1 MSTQAPVIVLARLL
15 LAVLFIGA
23 GLSKFG
29 GLDGTAAYIGSAGL
43 PAPSLLAPLV
53 AAFEVLGGLAL
64 IVGWQAR
71 WAALALAGFTVVA
84 TVLFHAFW
92 AVPAEQAMVQQ
103 LMFMKNLAIVGGL
116 LLIYGFGAGPVS
128 LDARRAPQRVA
139 VA

>member
-29 GLDGTAAYIGSAGL
+29 GLAGTAAYIGSAGL

-53 AAFEVLGGLAL
+53 AGFEVLGGLAL

-71 WAALALAGFTVVA
+71 WAALGLAGFTVVA
-84 TVLFHAFW
+84 TVLFHPFW